1 MFDLRSI
8 YVFLCLA
15 IGCVFHSASST
26 AATPCQ
32 ELQTFA
38 TSMNMEL
45 APLATCTFQANGPQL
60 VIFLNYTPA
69 HQKSWLPQVE
79 YAVNGQVLNLP
90 THKFYFVQLQA
101 GERMSFR
108 NLTNRKTDLSYF
120 AGEYW
125 SLLIWCFCLISSIL
139 GAAIASAYCLLY
151 RRMNYFHLAFFSLST
166 TLYNVLHPTAFTL
179 NYVAFFVMVSS
190 YFNVVLG
197 FQRPIWNQRIL
208 MSIIGIAGLWLLSF
222 STLPYDI
229 NIKISM
235 ISSVTGLLILL
246 LSIYNLWR
254 RTRIIISVFALSNT
268 LFIFYLGLAERQHLF
283 AATFIQSIFICMM
296 TYRLL
301 QTSVEN
307 EKKARD
313 AQKAIASKNLELA
326 QINESLESRVKEQTA
341 DLRQQTESLAIL
353 AQSSERILENI
364 EEGII
369 CFSHD
374 FKVER
379 VSSWAERELHIKT
392 GQDILPFFAS
402 LDANP
407 DMKVAT
413 LQGLKL
419 SMGADPIQ
427 WELNR
432 SHYLEKIQLGEKVLR
447 LDFHP
452 IIYEQSV
459 QSVILTV
466 HDRTEESVRKEQQQ
480 QSDERFLRLVQKAKA
495 ILSGGT
501 VARIFLQEVGPLAQD
516 LHRLPKAPRD
526 EAHVMLRN
534 LHTIKG
540 AARTAQ
546 FHDISTLAHHLESL
560 YSEGQFEALQAGLE
574 NLQRDLEEYALAT
587 REVFG
592 SGQTIE
598 PLNRLLDIVHAL
610 KSPMEKQLA
619 AHDIKLQSVIVA
631 DALDAL
637 PHGLYECLMHV
648 MNNICDHGF
657 IRPLQKGAQRRNA
670 RISFTGFYQGP
681 RATIEIRDNGQ
692 GLNWNRI
699 RELCFQRQFIPERD
713 RPASDVLF
721 LDGLSTADFVSESS
735 GRGVGLG
742 FVKQVVSTWPKGE
755 VWLLDN
761 DEGTGT
767 LFRIEWDALNSASQA
782 EGF

>member
-1 MFDLRSI
+1 MLTLRSI
-8 YVFLCLA
+8 YFLLGLGIACFCPA
-15 IGCVFHSASST
+15 APST
-26 AATPCQ
+26 AATRCQ
-32 ELQTFA
+32 ELQAFA
-38 TSMNMEL
+38 PSMNMEL
-45 APLATCTFQANGPQL
+45 PPLATCTFQTDGPQL
-60 VIFLNYTPA
+60 VIFLNYTPK

-101 GERMSFR
+101 GDRMSFR
-108 NLTNRKTDLSYF
+108 NLTDRKTDLSYF

-125 SLLIWCFCLISSIL
+125 SLLVWCFCLISSIL

-151 RRMNYFHLAFFSLST
+151 RRMSYFHLAFFSLT
-166 TLYNVLHPTAFTL
+166 TTFYNLLHPTAFTL

-197 FQRPIWNQRIL
+197 FQRPIWNQRIV
-208 MSIIGIAGLWLLSF
+208 MATIGIAGLWILSF
-222 STLPYDI
+222 STFPYDI

-235 ISSVTGLLILL
+235 ISSITGLIILIL
-246 LSIYNLWR
+246 SAYNLWR
-254 RTRIIISVFALSNT
+254 RTRIIISSFALTNT

-313 AQKAIASKNLELA
+313 AQEAIASKNQELA

-379 VSSWAERELHIKT
+379 VSSWAERELHIKA
-392 GQDILPFFAS
+392 GQDFLPFFAS
-402 LDANP
+402 MEANP
-407 DMKVAT
+407 DLKAAT

-432 SHYLEKIQLGEKVLR
+432 SHYLKKVQLGDRVLQ

-459 QSVILTV
+459 QSVILTA
-466 HDRTEESVRKEQQQ
+466 HDRTEDTLRKEQQQ
-480 QSDERFLRLVQKAKA
+480 RNDERFLRLVQKAKA

-501 VARIFLQEVGPLAQD
+501 VVAFSCRKWVLLLRI
-516 LHRLPKAPRD
+516 
-526 EAHVMLRN
+526 
-534 LHTIKG
+534 
-540 AARTAQ
+540 
-546 FHDISTLAHHLESL
+546 
-560 YSEGQFEALQAGLE
+560 
-574 NLQRDLEEYALAT
+574 
-587 REVFG
+587 
-592 SGQTIE
+592 
-598 PLNRLLDIVHAL
+598 
-610 KSPMEKQLA
+610 
-619 AHDIKLQSVIVA
+619 
-631 DALDAL
+631 
-637 PHGLYECLMHV
+637 
-648 MNNICDHGF
+648 
-657 IRPLQKGAQRRNA
+657 
-670 RISFTGFYQGP
+670 
-681 RATIEIRDNGQ
+681 
-692 GLNWNRI
+692 
-699 RELCFQRQFIPERD
+699 
-713 RPASDVLF
+713 
-721 LDGLSTADFVSESS
+721 
-735 GRGVGLG
+735 
-742 FVKQVVSTWPKGE
+742 
-755 VWLLDN
+755 
-761 DEGTGT
+761 
-767 LFRIEWDALNSASQA
+767 
-782 EGF
+782 